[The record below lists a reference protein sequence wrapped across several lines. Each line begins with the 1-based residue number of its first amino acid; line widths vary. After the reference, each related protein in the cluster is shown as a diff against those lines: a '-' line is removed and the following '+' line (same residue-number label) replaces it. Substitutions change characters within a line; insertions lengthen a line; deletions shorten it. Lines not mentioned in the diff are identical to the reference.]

1 MIRLAA
7 LCLLFGALVNALI
20 WADPVAQL
28 AKYQME
34 QSQ

>member
-34 QSQ
+34 QSK

>member
-7 LCLLFGALVNALI
+7 LCLLFGALVYALI

-28 AKYQME
+28 AKYQLE
-34 QSQ
+34 QRK